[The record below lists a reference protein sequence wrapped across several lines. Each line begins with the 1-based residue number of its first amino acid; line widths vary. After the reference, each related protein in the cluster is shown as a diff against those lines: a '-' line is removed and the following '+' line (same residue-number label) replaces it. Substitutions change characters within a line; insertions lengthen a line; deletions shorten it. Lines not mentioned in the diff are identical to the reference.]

1 MSKINRNKKLEATI
15 VPVFFDFQGGLILF
29 PDISCIIISDGI
41 FLSENINNQ

>member
-1 MSKINRNKKLEATI
+1 MNVREKLEATI